1 MVDICFC
8 GHAGRLADRE
18 PIYAGDGEWG
28 LLCPACGH
36 LDRLAWLPEATRGA
50 LLDEAARR
58 IGMRAANR
66 SDDGSSR
73 PARAA

>member
-28 LLCPACGH
+28 LLCPACGR
-36 LDRLAWLPEATRGA
+36 LDRLAWLPEAARGA
-50 LLDEAARR
+50 LLTEAARR
-58 IGMRAANR
+58 AGERAA
-66 SDDGSSR
+66 SHPDDGKSR